1 MILHRSLHRAQLVAL
16 IFFVATFLTACDQ
29 TAVGNAPSTTV
40 TIAGSTAM
48 RPLLREL
55 TAAFTDQHPNVV
67 FDLRGG
73 GSTLGEGW
81 AADGRVDIAASTLLV
96 ADGEDDTTTADTLV
110 RTPVG
115 LDGIAVIVHLTTGVE
130 ALTLLE
136 LHDLYTGKII
146 DWAALGGAEASVKLV
161 SREAGSGTRRLFE
174 TRVMGDEPVS
184 LTSVVMPTSAA
195 VVNFVA
201 ENPGAVGY
209 VSRAFVRGLLDV
221 DGLDVDGLD
230 VDGLDVDGLDV
241 DGLDADRLDAD
252 RLDAEG
258 EMAAPPVRVVA
269 VDGALP
275 SLATLGDQA
284 YPLPQPL
291 YLVTLGPPTG
301 VLRQFTDFVLSPAGQ
316 EIVGRYHLP
325 VR

>member
-1 MILHRSLHRAQLVAL
+1 
-16 IFFVATFLTACDQ
+16 
-29 TAVGNAPSTTV
+29 
-40 TIAGSTAM
+40 M

-55 TAAFTDQHPNVV
+55 TASFTAQHPNVV

-81 AADGRVDIAASTLLV
+81 VADGRVDVAASTLLV
-96 ADGEDDTTTADTLV
+96 ADEDDGTAANALV

-115 LDGIAVIVHLTTGVE
+115 LDGIAVIVHPTAGVE

-146 DWAALGGAEASVKLV
+146 DWSALGGAEASVKLV

-184 LTSVVMPTSAA
+184 LTSVVMPTSGA
-195 VVNFVA
+195 VVNYVT
-201 ENPGAVGY
+201 ETPGAVGY
-209 VSRAFVRGLLDV
+209 VSRAFVRGLLDE
-221 DGLDVDGLD
+221 DG
-230 VDGLDVDGLDV
+230 
-241 DGLDADRLDAD
+241 
-252 RLDAEG
+252 E
-258 EMAAPPVRVVA
+258 AATPPVRVVA

-275 SLATLGDQA
+275 SLATLGEQA

-291 YLVTLGPPTG
+291 YLVTLGAPTG
-301 VLRQFTDFVLSPAGQ
+301 VVRQFTDFVLSPAGQ
-316 EIVGRYHLP
+316 EIVARYHLP

>member
-1 MILHRSLHRAQLVAL
+1 MTLHRFLHRVLLSAL
-16 IFFVATFLTACDQ
+16 ILFLATFLTACEQ

-67 FDLRGG
+67 FDLLGG
-73 GSTLGEGW
+73 GSTLGERW

-96 ADGEDDTTTADTLV
+96 VDGEGGTTSANTLV

-115 LDGIAVIVHLTTGVE
+115 LDGIAVIVHPTTGVE

-136 LHDLYTGKII
+136 LHDLYTGKVI
-146 DWAALGGAEASVKLV
+146 DWSALGGAEGNVKLV

-174 TRVMGDEPVS
+174 RRIMGDEPVS

-209 VSRAFVRGLLDV
+209 VSRAFVRGLLDA
-221 DGLDVDGLD
+221 DGEVT
-230 VDGLDVDGLDV
+230 
-241 DGLDADRLDAD
+241 
-252 RLDAEG
+252 
-258 EMAAPPVRVVA
+258 APPVRVMA

-316 EIVGRYHLP
+316 EIVARYHLP